1 MTSEGSPLIY
11 LDHNATTPVAPEVA
25 EAMAPYLGAEFGNP
39 SSDHALGR
47 RARQAVEEARASVAA
62 LIGAALNEVV
72 FTSGGT
78 ESNNLA
84 IRGVAA
90 QAPAARHRIVTS
102 TVEHP
107 ATTAPLALLE
117 ASGWTLTRVPVA
129 ASGILDPDTG
139 FGALGD
145 DVALVTVMLAQNE
158 TGALMPVAE
167 LAADAR
173 AYGAIVHTDAA
184 QAIGKI
190 PVSVDDLGVDLLSIA
205 AHKCYGPKG
214 IGALYVRRGTPL
226 SPLVVG
232 AGQEGGLR
240 PGTENVAGIV
250 GLGAAARL
258 ATDQLTDDAARIAQL
273 RDELW
278 TALEAKVPGIRRHT
292 PVESACRTR
301 CSSRSP
307 APSAERSL
315 PVSPSSPPGMGAPVS
330 FWASITVTS
339 ATARRG
345 RRARRRD
352 RGSLTRRRGGG

>member
-1 MTSEGSPLIY
+1 M
-11 LDHNATTPVAPEVA
+11 
-25 EAMAPYLGAEFGNP
+25 
-39 SSDHALGR
+39 
-47 RARQAVEEARASVAA
+47 
-62 LIGAALNEVV
+62 

-84 IRGVAA
+84 IRGIAA
-90 QAPAARHRIVTS
+90 QAPATRRRIVTS

-129 ASGILDPDTG
+129 ASGILDLDAG
-139 FGALGD
+139 LGALGD

-315 PVSPSSPPGMGAPVS
+315 PGSPSSPRQPGPPATPASTPPTRRSSPWVSPPTSPWARSASRSGAAPPEPRWKRPRGCS
-330 FWASITVTS
+330 S
-339 ATARRG
+339 APM
-345 RRARRRD
+345 
-352 RGSLTRRRGGG
+352 GSLSPPRRH